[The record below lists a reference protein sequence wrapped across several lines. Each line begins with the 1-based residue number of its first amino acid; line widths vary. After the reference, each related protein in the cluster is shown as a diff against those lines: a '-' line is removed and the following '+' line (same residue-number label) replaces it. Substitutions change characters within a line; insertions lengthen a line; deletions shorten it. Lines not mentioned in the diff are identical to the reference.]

1 MTLAASNSD
10 TASQILSLLPQQY
23 PFRFLDRIV
32 EVDSQKIV
40 GEYTFDPLLPFYQG
54 HFPGHAVTPPSIL
67 IETMAQTVVVAMG
80 LHLIDLDKHKNAG
93 LDPSEYV
100 TLFTD
105 QETEFFRP
113 VYPGDKVFIHGEKL
127 SWRFRK
133 IRSKASLYLAS
144 GELVATGILSGMGVK
159 KQ

>member
-1 MTLAASNSD
+1 MSNAATD
-10 TASQILSLLPQQY
+10 QTTRDGILSLVPQQY
-23 PFRFLDRIV
+23 PFRFLDRIL

-40 GEYTFDPLLPFYQG
+40 GQYTFDANLPFYPG
-54 HFPGHAVTPPSIL
+54 HFPEVAVTPQSIL

-80 LHLIDLDKHKNAG
+80 LHLIHLDKQKGVG
-93 LDPSEYV
+93 LDPADYV

-105 QETEFFRP
+105 VEVEFFRP
-113 VYPGDKVFIHGEKL
+113 VFPGDTVTIHGEKL
-127 SWRFRK
+127 MWRFRK

-144 GELVATGILSGMGVK
+144 GELVATGTLSGMGVK